1 MTDKNVY
8 DPQPVCK
15 LHVFSESLLMLERG
29 SSLGVT
35 SQRFHILSHH
45 TLQDPPVLMV
55 FQDPPVLMVSQD
67 LLEVPPKSLLLS
79 VDIMFSIPIGNGELL
94 TVLLHQL
101 ILRSQNLSLPI
112 DLQIK

>member
-15 LHVFSESLLMLERG
+15 LHVFSESLRMLERG

-55 FQDPPVLMVSQD
+55 PQD

-79 VDIMFSIPIGNGELL
+79 VDLMFSISIGNGE
-94 TVLLHQL
+94 
-101 ILRSQNLSLPI
+101 
-112 DLQIK
+112 

>member
-55 FQDPPVLMVSQD
+55 SQD

-79 VDIMFSIPIGNGELL
+79 VDLMFSISIGNGE
-94 TVLLHQL
+94 
-101 ILRSQNLSLPI
+101 
-112 DLQIK
+112 